1 VIFAI
6 SRLERIQENRLLVVV
21 SVIATSKAARS
32 GTFLGTGPYFL
43 LVQAR
48 MTLEEPLQCKAIS
61 LVSSADEQTEQKYH
75 FCEAVASAEE
85 IFPKRTRHG
94 LLPGQA
100 ETLRFAVPTLPPA
113 EQGNL
118 AKQTV
123 SFFSDAKG
131 PITNVAVPRTIAFF
145 EVSSADSKTHA
156 PLISIRST
164 SDILLLAI
172 PTRLLEALADGRGV
186 AFVFC

>member
-1 VIFAI
+1 LRGRCV
-6 SRLERIQENRLLVVV
+6 RR
-21 SVIATSKAARS
+21 
-32 GTFLGTGPYFL
+32 
-43 LVQAR
+43 
-48 MTLEEPLQCKAIS
+48 
-61 LVSSADEQTEQKYH
+61 
-75 FCEAVASAEE
+75 EE
-85 IFPKRTRHG
+85 IFPKRTR
-94 LLPGQA
+94 QRVA
-100 ETLRFAVPTLPPA
+100 SRTSRDAQVQFAVPTLPPA